1 MKKSG
6 MKQLA
11 FIFLGLLMLSG
22 VLATGA
28 LASTAYYVS
37 DSNGGTYYFGQRDW
51 VYTNNNDITW
61 RVYYFDKSDYLSYG
75 LITFNINS
83 GLLSIKIFE
92 DARYTGYSLEVNPVN
107 FYGYNE
113 RVSGYYID
121 RSGTAYKQ
129 TISVG
134 NFQE

>member
-6 MKQLA
+6 MKQLV
-11 FIFLGLLMLSG
+11 FIFLGLMMLSG
-22 VLATGA
+22 VWATGA
-28 LASTAYYVS
+28 SASTAYYVS

-51 VYTNNNDITW
+51 VYTKDNDITW

-75 LITFNINS
+75 LITFNTNS

-92 DARYTGYSLEVNPVN
+92 NTRYTGYSLEANSVD
-107 FYGYNE
+107 FYGYSKK
-113 RVSGYYID
+113 VKGYYID
-121 RSGTAYKQ
+121 RSGTTYEQ